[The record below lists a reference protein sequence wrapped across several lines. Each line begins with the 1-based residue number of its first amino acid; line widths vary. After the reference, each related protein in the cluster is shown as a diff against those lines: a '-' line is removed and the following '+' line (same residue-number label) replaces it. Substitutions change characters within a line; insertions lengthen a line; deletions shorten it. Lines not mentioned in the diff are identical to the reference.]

1 MASVELENQTGC
13 CGGDQNNQRDEQRNV
28 DARLD
33 QGTVVTATLPVSS
46 NEGCCSAGITRD
58 EVAGSDRSREI
69 GGLGQVLTLV
79 TTRDHGG
86 VSAGCGCSPDVD
98 ALASEEQGQTPL
110 GVDSR
115 DGSPLDFMSSHDV
128 ADVDAGL
135 SNNEARSPKC
145 CVDGHGEECG
155 NRDSAQTVDQSTC
168 CGGGCCSSTEN
179 QNEHDSE
186 DLAGTGSERGH
197 VLHVVTEVTR

>member
-1 MASVELENQTGC
+1 MGDFGSENQGGC
-13 CGGDQNNQRDEQRNV
+13 CGGAQNNQRDEQRNV
-28 DARLD
+28 DSRFD
-33 QGTVVTATLPVSS
+33 TSTVVTATLPVSS

-79 TTRDHGG
+79 TARDHGG
-86 VSAGCGCSPDVD
+86 VSAGCGCGPDVD
-98 ALASEEQGQTPL
+98 ALGAEEQGQTPL
-110 GVDSR
+110 GIDAG
-115 DGSPLDFMSSHDV
+115 DGSPFNLVGGDDV

-135 SNNEARSPKC
+135 SNDEAGTPKC
-145 CVDGHGEECG
+145 CVDGQCEECG
-155 NRDSAQTVDQSTC
+155 NHYSAQTVDQSTC

-186 DLAGTGSERGH
+186 NLAGSGSERRH